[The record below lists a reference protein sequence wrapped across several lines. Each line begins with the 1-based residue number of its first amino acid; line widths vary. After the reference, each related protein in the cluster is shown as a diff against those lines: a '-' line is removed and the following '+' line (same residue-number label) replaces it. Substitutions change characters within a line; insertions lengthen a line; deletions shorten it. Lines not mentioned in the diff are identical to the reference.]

1 MQEYVFLG
9 FNITGGKYIFT
20 VWFSSKNTSNTL
32 ERNVMMAKE
41 ICKHSDSS
49 AFVRRKSKL
58 DRWTDIHWPVYVCK
72 YIDWVFKPGLIVL
85 YNYLLLLLL
94 GYKVSRSM
102 DDFYFVLYIL

>member
-9 FNITGGKYIFT
+9 FNVRGKYIFT

-41 ICKHSDSS
+41 ICKHSNSS

-58 DRWTDIHWPVYVCK
+58 DRWTDIYWLVYVYK
-72 YIDWVFKPGLIVL
+72 YIDWVFKPGLVVL

-102 DDFYFVLYIL
+102 DNFYFVLYIF